1 VKRQSD
7 PPDLRELV
15 GDDLPAEELERLGR
29 VHELL
34 VRAGPPPDLPS
45 DLVEPP
51 EPDTTIAL
59 LPRRHWRPLAAL
71 AAAFVLAAF
80 GAGWLAASAGDSD
93 ERAFPAIDFRV
104 PMQGT
109 EAAPNAVASIAVAEL
124 DDAGNWPM
132 AMTVRGL
139 PELPKGQ
146 EYELW
151 LTKDGKLAASCG
163 RFRTADDTV
172 TYLNAPYR
180 LRQYDGWVVT
190 RAGDT
195 RLLLRTTEI

>member
-1 VKRQSD
+1 VNKKSA
-7 PPDLRELV
+7 PDLRELI
-15 GDDLPAEELERLGR
+15 GDDVPAEELERLGR
-29 VHELL
+29 VHELI
-34 VRAGPPPDLPS
+34 VRAGPLPELPGDLA
-45 DLVEPP
+45 EPP
-51 EPDTTIAL
+51 EPDATIAL
-59 LPRRHWRPLAAL
+59 LPKRHWRPIAAL
-71 AAAFVLAAF
+71 AAALALAAF
-80 GAGWLAASAGDSD
+80 GVGWLAASVGDSD
-93 ERAFPAIDFRV
+93 GEAFPAIEFRV

-109 EAAPNAVASIAVAEL
+109 DAAPNAVASIAVAEL

-139 PELPKGQ
+139 PEDQ

-151 LTKDGKLAASCG
+151 LTRDGKLVASCG
-163 RFRTADDTV
+163 RFRTDDDTV

-190 RAGDT
+190 RSGDE

>member
-1 VKRQSD
+1 VTGK
-7 PPDLRELV
+7 PPDLRELL
-15 GDDLPAEELERLGR
+15 GDDVPRDELQRLAR

-34 VRAGPPPDLPS
+34 VRAGPPPELPGE
-45 DLVEPP
+45 LAEAP
-51 EPDTTIAL
+51 EPETTVAL

-71 AAAFVLAAF
+71 AAALALAAF
-80 GAGWLAASAGDSD
+80 GAGWLAASSGDSD
-93 ERAFPAIDFRV
+93 QRAFPAIDFRV

-109 EAAPNAVASIAVAEL
+109 PAAPNAVASIAVGER
-124 DDAGNWPM
+124 DEAGNWPM

-139 PELPKGQ
+139 PTLPEGQ
-146 EYELW
+146 HYELW
-151 LTKDGKLAASCG
+151 LTRKGRLVASCG
-163 RFRTADDTV
+163 TFRTDDDTV

-190 RAGDT
+190 RAGDE